1 MMKTDQL
8 YMHRCIELALQG
20 VGSAAPN
27 PMVGA
32 VLVHEGRIIGE
43 GYHRQ
48 YGQPH
53 AEVNCINSVAVTD
66 IELIPNATLYV
77 SLEPCAHFGKTPPCS
92 DLIIQKE
99 IKKVVIGCR
108 DPFSEVNG
116 KGIDKL
122 EKAGIN
128 VVTGVLE
135 NECKALNKRFFTFHT
150 KQRPYIIL
158 KWAQTGNGKIG
169 SDLQERLMIS
179 NEHTNRLVHQWRSE
193 EAAILIGT
201 NTALLDDPSL
211 DNRLWNGKSPVR
223 MVLDL
228 PLRLPISL
236 KLFNREQPTIVFN
249 LLKNEE
255 DGNILYSQIH
265 DQTNIIPEI
274 LKACFTR
281 RLQSIIVEGGAKL
294 LQTFID
300 AGLWDEARIITN
312 QQLNISKGLH
322 APILQNHHQVKTE
335 KLFSDTIAYY
345 TPEQINQ

>member
-1 MMKTDQL
+1 
-8 YMHRCIELALQG
+8 MHRCIELALQG
-20 VGSAAPN
+20 SGSVATN

-32 VLVHEGRIIGE
+32 VLVHEERIIGE
-43 GYHRQ
+43 GYHKQ

-53 AEVNCINSVAVTD
+53 AEVNCITSVTVMD
-66 IELIPNATLYV
+66 HKLIPAATLYV

-135 NECKALNKRFFTFHT
+135 DECKTLNKRFFTFHT

-169 SDLQERLMIS
+169 SDLLERLLIS

-193 EAAILIGT
+193 EAGILIGT

-211 DNRLWNGKSPVR
+211 DNRLWSGKSPVR

-228 PLRLPISL
+228 PLRLPTSL
-236 KLFNREQPTIVFN
+236 KLFNREQPTIIFN

-255 DGNILYSQIH
+255 DGNIVYHQIQ
-265 DQTNIIPEI
+265 DQTNVIREI
-274 LKACFTR
+274 LKACFTLG
-281 RLQSIIVEGGAKL
+281 LQSIIVEGGAKL

-312 QQLNISKGLH
+312 EQLNISKGLH
-322 APILQNHHQVKTE
+322 APVLQNHQQVTTE
-335 KLFSDTIAYY
+335 KIFSDTITCYI
-345 TPEQINQ
+345 PKQINP